1 MIFKGVTPSGLNRDR
16 IGAAMAGGVYDHR
29 GRGLPS
35 TSISEKCGAAFET
48 FLRGDGTGRKGDR
61 CRFRHSHVRRRFAGL
76 KNWKAVRDD
85 DAVAMYFAVG
95 LRAGIVCL
103 LGMIFHN

>member
-1 MIFKGVTPSGLNRDR
+1 LIFKGVTPSGFNRDR
-16 IGAAMAGGVYDHR
+16 TGAAMAGGVYDHR

-35 TSISEKCGAAFET
+35 TSISEKCGVALET
-48 FLRGDGTGRKGDR
+48 FLRDDGAGRKGDR
-61 CRFRHSHVRRRFAGL
+61 RRFRHSHVRRRFAGL

>member
-1 MIFKGVTPSGLNRDR
+1 MYTWSSFCGLELIFKGVTPSGLNRDR
-16 IGAAMAGGVYDHR
+16 TGAAMAGGAYDHR

-35 TSISEKCGAAFET
+35 TSISAKCGVAFET
-48 FLRGDGTGRKGDR
+48 FLRDDGAGRKGYR

-76 KNWKAVRDD
+76 KNWKAVCDD

-95 LRAGIVCL
+95 LRA
-103 LGMIFHN
+103 

>member
-1 MIFKGVTPSGLNRDR
+1 
-16 IGAAMAGGVYDHR
+16 MAGGVYDHR

-35 TSISEKCGAAFET
+35 TSISEKCGVALET
-48 FLRGDGTGRKGDR
+48 FLRDDGVGCRGDR

-76 KNWKAVRDD
+76 KNWKAVCDD
-85 DAVAMYFAVG
+85 DALAMDFAVG

-103 LGMIFHN
+103 LEMNFAIDDSENWTLSGEMAWQ